1 MLSTY
6 NKMLTS
12 QRVIIY
18 CRYLILYYP
27 GSLSSPENPGSFSMP
42 ISRQISELVTFYYY
56 LLNLTSQLTYLTSVA
71 TSHDIEAKKTLFECR
86 VR

>member
-56 LLNLTSQLTYLTSVA
+56 LLKPSQLTYLTSVA
-71 TSHDIEAKKTLFECR
+71 TSHDIEAKKPLFECR